1 MKQEELTF
9 RLVTAN
15 EAATYFAYS
24 ARTIHAWEK
33 TGVNPF
39 VQMPN
44 GRRRYR
50 IPEVEAVLLG
60 EEEAGSTTGCLEQT

>member
-1 MKQEELTF
+1 MTEQKHPF
-9 RLVTAN
+9 RLVTAS
-15 EAATYFAYS
+15 ELARHFAYS
-24 ARTIHAWEK
+24 PRTIHAWAK
-33 TGVNPF
+33 TGVIPF

-60 EEEAGSTTGCLEQT
+60 TEKAGSRTGCLE